1 MCAHPPSCAHVTM
14 TSVSARHRLA
24 IALVLAAALGAPAA
38 ASAAAPSAHPAG
50 SKPLSDE
57 VRVTRWAYPASRA
70 IARRVPVR
78 TARPVGRLRWL
89 TEDGLAEDYLVLSRW
104 TDARGRTWL
113 RLRLPQR
120 PNGRTGWVP
129 RSAVGPLHVVRTF
142 LDIDKR
148 RLRARLYRS
157 GKLVFSARIGIGKP
171 STPTPSGHFW
181 IREKFPVRHV
191 PLYGPFAMGTSAYA
205 PTLSDWPGGGVVG
218 LHGTDQPW
226 LVPGRPSHGC
236 IRLHN
241 ADITKLYRLT
251 PRGTPVH
258 IHW

>member
-1 MCAHPPSCAHVTM
+1 M
-14 TSVSARHRLA
+14 TSSRARHRLPA
-24 IALVLAAALGAPAA
+24 IVLVVAAALTAPAA
-38 ASAAAPSAHPAG
+38 ASAAGPSADPAA
-50 SKPLSDE
+50 SKPLSNE
-57 VRVTRWAYPASRA
+57 LTLTRWAYPNSRA
-70 IARRVPVR
+70 VVRRAPAA
-78 TARPVGRLRWL
+78 TARAVGRLRWF
-89 TEDGLAEDYLVLSRW
+89 TEDGLAEVYVVLSQW
-104 TDARGRTWL
+104 TDARGRTWV

-120 PNGRTGWVP
+120 PNGTTGWV
-129 RSAVGPLHVVRTF
+129 RRRALGSLRVVRTL

-148 RLRARLYRS
+148 HRRARLYRS
-157 GKLVFSARIGIGKP
+157 GRLIFSAPIGIGKP

-181 IREKFPVRHV
+181 IREKFPVHGV
-191 PLYGPFAMGTSAYA
+191 GLYGPFAMGTSAYA

-218 LHGTDQPW
+218 LHGTNQPW

-258 IHW
+258 IHG